1 MLISKQKQRKDF
13 IMKLL
18 HTMIRVK
25 NIEKSLDFYTKL
37 LNMELSEKRR
47 LEDCW
52 LYFLT
57 DRESGQ
63 QIELTFNDE
72 TPQSGYEL
80 GSGFGHFAF
89 GIDSMDEFTKKLNSL
104 GYSYLYEPFDL
115 NGKGSLIAFIKD
127 PDGYEIELIE
137 KVNW

>member
-1 MLISKQKQRKDF
+1 
-13 IMKLL
+13 MKFL
-18 HTMIRVK
+18 HTMVRVK
-25 NIEKSLDFYTKL
+25 DIEKSLAFYTDV
-37 LNMELSEKRR
+37 LNMKLDDKKR

-57 DRESGQ
+57 DEENTC
-63 QIELTFNDE
+63 QIELTYNDE
-72 TPQSGYEL
+72 TPEGGYEL

-89 GIDSMDEFTKKLNSL
+89 SVDSLDEFTDKINKL
-104 GYSYLYEPFDL
+104 GYSYLYPPFDL
-115 NGKGSLIAFIKD
+115 NGKGSKIAFIND

>member
-1 MLISKQKQRKDF
+1 
-13 IMKLL
+13 MKFL

-25 NIEKSLDFYTKL
+25 DIEKSLDFYTKL
-37 LNMELSEKRR
+37 FGLELVEKRR
-47 LEDCW
+47 LDDCW
-52 LYFLT
+52 LYFLE
-57 DRESGQ
+57 DKESGQ

-72 TPQSGYEL
+72 TPENGYNI

-89 GIDSMDEFTKKLNSL
+89 GVDSMNEFSEKLNSL

-115 NGKGSLIAFIKD
+115 TGKGSKIAFVKD

-137 KVNW
+137 KVMW